1 MRIRMKTIRRIY
13 RVDRREIIYLRV
25 IIESYDGMAIV
36 RTVDPNE
43 ALIEL
48 QISPGCENL
57 VLALLDD
64 LKEKEALELTPITS

>member
-1 MRIRMKTIRRIY
+1 MKTIRRIY